1 MNTTTAKT
9 ATKTAALL
17 AATLTAGLL
26 AATPA
31 GAAPAPLSADSPTS
45 AVITVNGWANL
56 TDNDGIKTVT
66 HYADA
71 FHSYTEGPATTCTKT
86 WKVAQHY
93 PIDGQK
99 FTVTDCKGFKK
110 SFTYHVNG

>member
-1 MNTTTAKT
+1 MN
-9 ATKTAALL
+9 ATKTAATL
-17 AATLTAGLL
+17 AATLTLGLL

-31 GAAPAPLSADSPTS
+31 NAAPSPDKLSADSPTS
-45 AVITVNGWANL
+45 AVITANGWANL

-66 HYADA
+66 HYSDA
-71 FHSYTEGPATTCTKT
+71 FHSYTEGPASTCTKT
-86 WKVAQHY
+86 WKVAQHF

>member
-1 MNTTTAKT
+1 MNAKT
-9 ATKTAALL
+9 ATLTAAALL
-17 AATLTAGLL
+17 AAALATA
-26 AATPA
+26 APA
-31 GAAPAPLSADSPTS
+31 NAAPAPGGLSADSPTS
-45 AVITVNGWANL
+45 AKITANGWANL

-66 HYADA
+66 HFEDA
-71 FHSYTEGPATTCTKT
+71 FHSYTEGPASTCTKT

-110 SFTYHVNG
+110 SFTYYVNG